1 MCSEVREN
9 DALGSGETEGWVH
22 GTQTLSAS
30 LDLEV
35 NRRIRQKDRSSGLY
49 YSSFNLMMKHSCLYI
64 NIFLVYLQNFAIFI
78 RNLNLYKCKGL
89 DIIMFISS
97 FNIWQK
103 ILDDN
108 ITEKVMCNLSF
119 SLTVFNLQ
127 TSAAEK

>member
-1 MCSEVREN
+1 
-9 DALGSGETEGWVH
+9 
-22 GTQTLSAS
+22 
-30 LDLEV
+30 
-35 NRRIRQKDRSSGLY
+35 
-49 YSSFNLMMKHSCLYI
+49 MMKHSCLYI